1 MHPVIYDFGAITIS
15 SFGVMMVIAFLLGN
29 YLLRKDVVAE
39 GYEPIVAEDITF
51 RAAIGG
57 ILGAKIYYLIET
69 IPTGQAADNISGLIE
84 IIAGIFTLSGG
95 RIADGIQNFG
105 AGLVFLGGFMGGMA
119 AVSWYVYRNR
129 LNWLKVADWV
139 APFLILGH
147 GIGRIGCFLVGDDY
161 GIPTH
166 LPWGVSFVNGLP
178 PTTYQSFQ
186 FNYPWIS
193 LDGFEPGL
201 LTVYPTQLME
211 TVLAVF
217 IFGYL
222 WSRREK
228 IGFEGQLFFTYLV
241 FAGLERFFIEF
252 IRTNI
257 KYISVLTGSQIISI
271 FMILIGVYFL
281 RFNQQV
287 NVPKPSD

>member
-1 MHPVIYDFGAITIS
+1 MHPVLFHLGAFPIS

-51 RAAIGG
+51 RAAVGG

-95 RIADGIQNFG
+95 RIAGGIQNFG

-119 AVSWYVYRNR
+119 AVSWYVYRNK

-161 GIPTH
+161 GIPSN
-166 LPWGVSFVNGLP
+166 LPWACAFPQGLP
-178 PTTYQSFQ
+178 PTNT
-186 FNYPWIS
+186 P
-193 LDGFEPGL
+193 
-201 LTVYPTQLME
+201 VHPTQLYEMAAYFTIFFYLRYCKRNQQFSGE
-211 TVLAVF
+211 LMFKYLILGGFARFMIEILRTNTKY
-217 IFGYL
+217 IFGL
-222 WSRREK
+222 S
-228 IGFEGQLFFTYLV
+228 GAQ
-241 FAGLERFFIEF
+241 
-252 IRTNI
+252 
-257 KYISVLTGSQIISI
+257 YISII
-271 FMILIGVYFL
+271 MMLIGIYQIYKRRYL
-281 RFNQQV
+281 NDALEQ
-287 NVPKPSD
+287 DMG